1 MVFSTWDR
9 KFIWLRSETLK
20 VLLQC
25 CTLDHLKSTPD
36 LHNDSALLFS
46 PFCFLPRTSP
56 LTFVSPVSSRED
68 VQRPEP
74 VPRLPLGARQLRL
87 GGVGLDRAGEL
98 QRSVQGAPPP
108 TLDCCAPRHA
118 RLARQQQQQ
127 RPGGGMLWR
136 TSRPSRPG
144 ISLLQTISY
153 FIAKE
158 SCANAGLM
166 TSEEEKHRFQTNLSQ
181 SYFFS
186 L

>member
-1 MVFSTWDR
+1 M
-9 KFIWLRSETLK
+9 RSETLK

-108 TLDCCAPRHA
+108 PLTAAHLATPDSLDSSSSSVREAGCCDERAGPHGRGFPYCKQYH
-118 RLARQQQQQ
+118 
-127 RPGGGMLWR
+127 
-136 TSRPSRPG
+136 
-144 ISLLQTISY
+144 IS
-153 FIAKE
+153 
-158 SCANAGLM
+158 
-166 TSEEEKHRFQTNLSQ
+166 
-181 SYFFS
+181 
-186 L
+186 